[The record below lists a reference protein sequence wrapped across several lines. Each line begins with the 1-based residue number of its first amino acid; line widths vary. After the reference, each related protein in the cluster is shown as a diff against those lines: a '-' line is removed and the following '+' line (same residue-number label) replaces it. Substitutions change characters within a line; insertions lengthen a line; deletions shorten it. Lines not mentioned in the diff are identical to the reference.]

1 MNFKKHYLN
10 LKKYIFNKFILNGK
24 FILCDNNK
32 LKFVKFFFYYLHK
45 LY

>member
-24 FILCDNNK
+24 FILLIIIIINNI
-32 LKFVKFFFYYLHK
+32 FITNFI
-45 LY
+45 